1 MLSFSFYRKTGEPT
15 ILDVSEVH
23 YEQLAHAGLGRIAQ
37 SASYEI
43 IIEEDKYEID
53 AIKLNFDNRRAIL
66 NLLEVERHKELKDV
80 FKDVQD
86 VKDIFVP
93 SKNVEKLR
101 YVKLLTDLC
110 EKIKDNSY
118 VFFSYE

>member
-1 MLSFSFYRKTGEPT
+1 MLSFSFYPQTGEPT

-23 YEQLAHAGLGRIAQ
+23 YEQLAHAGLGRVVQ

-53 AIKLNFDNRRAIL
+53 AIELNFDNRRAIL
-66 NLLEVERHKELKDV
+66 NLLEAERHKELKDA

-86 VKDIFVP
+86 ANDIFVL
-93 SKNVEKLR
+93 SENVEKLR
-101 YVKLLTDLC
+101 YVMLLTDLC
-110 EKIKDNSY
+110 EKIKDNFY
-118 VFFSYE
+118 IFFSYE